1 MFVELTDPSNPFKVK
16 FTVGN
21 FYRPPH
27 TNVAQLQSFN
37 RHFANKLE
45 SMNTRDTTFV
55 CGDYNINLLSVNSD
69 EHSSSFL
76 NGILSSGF
84 LPAITLPT
92 RASNNSTLIDNVF
105 VNQQAEFNF
114 SVILEN
120 EISDH
125 QAVVVNT
132 KLILPH
138 TKTRYITIYSN
149 SEEAKN
155 NFKNDISSKNI
166 FDKLNKN
173 LTNNPNEN
181 YNILEEEISN
191 SLEIHMNKQD
201 AREAMRVVFSVLT
214 KRICMHKTKFLMN
227 IFKYCLKIILNSM
240 NLQIATQLIIMFNF

>member
-1 MFVELTDPSNPFKVK
+1 MFVELTDPSNPSKVK

-105 VNQQAEFNF
+105 VNQRAKFNL
-114 SVILEN
+114 SGILEN
-120 EISDH
+120 EISDRQYQTH
-125 QAVVVNT
+125 
-132 KLILPH
+132 
-138 TKTRYITIYSN
+138 
-149 SEEAKN
+149 
-155 NFKNDISSKNI
+155 SSTY
-166 FDKLNKN
+166 NKM
-173 LTNNPNEN
+173 
-181 YNILEEEISN
+181 
-191 SLEIHMNKQD
+191 H
-201 AREAMRVVFSVLT
+201 ARRCA
-214 KRICMHKTKFLMN
+214 
-227 IFKYCLKIILNSM
+227 
-240 NLQIATQLIIMFNF
+240 